1 MSSFESSAS
10 SQNRI
15 RALDARL
22 VNQIAAGEIIERPA
36 SMLKELV
43 ENALDAG
50 ATSIDIDVDNAGVKR
65 LKISDNGHGILKQ
78 DLAMALSRHATSKI
92 ENLTDLE
99 QIATLG
105 FRGEALPSIASV
117 TRMTIKS
124 RELNADQ
131 AWMVSSDGNNVTS
144 EPVPVAHPQG
154 TTIETRDLFYN
165 TPARRKFLRTDNTE
179 FKHVDQIVRRMAL
192 SRFDVAFKLTHN
204 GRTVLHLPSVSSDD
218 PRRVKMVCGDNVP
231 DNSLY
236 FEEARED
243 MHLSGW
249 AGLPSFSRSQGDM
262 QYFFLN
268 GRLIRDKTI
277 IHAVRL
283 GYQDVLFHGRH
294 PVYVLYL
301 EMDPAGVDVNVHP
314 TKHEVRFRDSRSVHS
329 FVFRALQRVVGAN
342 AAETGSLTVDAEHGV
357 AVAKPKTSS
366 IAVDN
371 QLQLTQQNNIV
382 YQSDSHYS
390 SSGAGFQNVTN
401 RLSQDQVR
409 EQIAGYRSI
418 ADSVFRPSP
427 DGATS
432 VIDTADVN
440 VDKRSFTT
448 QADFNGVNSADNKS
462 EAIPPLGFALAQ
474 LKGIYILAENSQGL
488 VLVDMHA
495 AHERITYERLK
506 QARLDTK
513 VVQQALLVPVTIHV
527 SDVEVAVWNE
537 RQSLFSEL
545 GLEIEQM
552 DETVL
557 VVRSVPEMLAHAD
570 VSQLVRDVLSD
581 LVSQEHSSRIEE
593 TIHEILS
600 SIACH
605 GSVRANRLLS
615 IAEMNALLRDME
627 ATERSGQCNH
637 GRPTWVQMPLSQLD
651 GWFKR
656 GQ

>member
-1 MSSFESSAS
+1 MSSET
-10 SQNRI
+10 SQHRI
-15 RALDARL
+15 HALDARL

-36 SMLKELV
+36 SMLKELI

-50 ATSIDIDVDNAGVKR
+50 ASSIDIEVENAGVKR

-124 RELNADQ
+124 REQNADQ
-131 AWMVSSDGNNVTS
+131 AWMVSSDGNNITS
-144 EPVPVAHPQG
+144 EPLPVAHPQG

-204 GRTVLHLPSVSSDD
+204 GRTVLHLPSVRADD

-236 FEEARED
+236 FEDQRED
-243 MHLSGW
+243 MRLSGW

-314 TKHEVRFRDSRSVHS
+314 TKHEVRFRDSRNVHG
-329 FVFRALQRVVGAN
+329 FVFRALQRVVGAS
-342 AAETGSLTVDAEHGV
+342 ASETGSLTVDAEHG
-357 AVAKPKTSS
+357 AAAPKPMFSTSGANS
-366 IAVDN
+366 SESQI
-371 QLQLTQQNNIV
+371 TQQNSIA
-382 YQSDSHYS
+382 YQNNDRQLGQ
-390 SSGAGFQNVTN
+390 GAGYRDSTG
-401 RLSQDQVR
+401 RITQDQVR
-409 EQIAGYRSI
+409 EQIAGYKTISDSI
-418 ADSVFRPSP
+418 FRPNTSHSASP
-427 DGATS
+427 QALSASALNTASQGGS
-432 VIDTADVN
+432 SLIDPAHQSMSASSGDV
-440 VDKRSFTT
+440 
-448 QADFNGVNSADNKS
+448 
-462 EAIPPLGFALAQ
+462 IPPLGYALAQ
-474 LKGIYILAENSQGL
+474 LKGIYILAENEHGL

-506 QARLDTK
+506 SDRAQAKIT
-513 VVQQALLVPVTIHV
+513 QQPLLVPVTIQV
-527 SDVEVAVWNE
+527 SEPEVAAWND

-545 GLEIEQM
+545 GLDIEQM
-552 DETVL
+552 DETLL
-557 VVRSVPEMLAHAD
+557 VVRSVPDMLAHAD
-570 VSQLVRDVLSD
+570 VSQLVRDVLAD
-581 LVSQEHSSRIEE
+581 IVTQDHSSRIEE
-593 TIHEILS
+593 TIHEMLS
-600 SIACH
+600 SMACH

-627 ATERSGQCNH
+627 VTERSGQCNH
-637 GRPTWVQMPLSQLD
+637 GRPTWVQMSLNQLD

>member
-1 MSSFESSAS
+1 MTTESTTH
-10 SQNRI
+10 RI

-36 SMLKELV
+36 SMLKELI
-43 ENALDAG
+43 ENSLDAG
-50 ATSIDIDVDNAGVKR
+50 ATSIEVEVDNAGVKR

-124 RELNADQ
+124 RDANSDQ
-131 AWMVSSDGNNVTS
+131 AWMVSSDGNNITS
-144 EPVPVAHPQG
+144 EPQPVAHPVG

-179 FKHVDQIVRRMAL
+179 FKHLDQIVRRMAL

-204 GRTVLHLPSVSSDD
+204 GRVVLHLPSVARDD
-218 PRRVKMVCGDNVP
+218 SRRVKMVCGDNVP

-236 FEEARED
+236 FEEQRED
-243 MHLSGW
+243 MRLFGW
-249 AGLPSFSRSQGDM
+249 AGLPSFSRSQTDM

-301 EMDPAGVDVNVHP
+301 EMDPAAVDVNVHP
-314 TKHEVRFRDSRSVHS
+314 TKHEVRFRDSRSVHG
-329 FVFRALQRVVGAN
+329 FVFRALQKHVGAS
-342 AAETGSLTVDAEHGV
+342 AGESQSLTVDAEHG
-357 AVAKPKTSS
+357 AASPKPAFSNS
-366 IAVDN
+366 AQAQI
-371 QLQLTQQNNIV
+371 TQQSAFQ
-382 YQSDSHYS
+382 YQRSE
-390 SSGAGFQNVTN
+390 AGQTHLLGTGSEA
-401 RLSQDQVR
+401 LSQQQIRDQ
-409 EQIAGYRSI
+409 ISGYQTI
-418 ADSVFRPSP
+418 ADSVFRPNPVSNSQWQGNTVG
-427 DGATS
+427 GAKGAEDS
-432 VIDTADVN
+432 CDSGD
-440 VDKRSFTT
+440 
-448 QADFNGVNSADNKS
+448 
-462 EAIPPLGFALAQ
+462 IPPLGYALAQ
-474 LKGIYILAENSQGL
+474 LKGVYILAENEHGL
-488 VLVDMHA
+488 ILVDMHA
-495 AHERITYERLK
+495 AHERITYEHLK
-506 QARLDTK
+506 TARSQAKIT
-513 VVQQALLVPVTIHV
+513 QQPLLVPVTVQV
-527 SDVEVAVWNE
+527 SDTEIMSWNTN
-537 RQSLFSEL
+537 QALFAEL
-545 GLEIEQM
+545 GLEIEQI
-552 DETVL
+552 DATVL
-557 VVRSVPEMLAHAD
+557 VIRSVPDMLAHAD

-581 LVSQEHSSRIEE
+581 LVAHDQSSRIEE
-593 TIHEILS
+593 TIHEMLS
-600 SIACH
+600 SMACH
-605 GSVRANRLLS
+605 GSVRANRMLS

-637 GRPTWVQMPLSQLD
+637 GRPTWVQMSLSQLD

>member
-1 MSSFESSAS
+1 MSEPSLKP
-10 SQNRI
+10 NRI
-15 RALDARL
+15 HSLDPRL
-22 VNQIAAGEIIERPA
+22 INQIAAGEIIERPA

-50 ATSIDIDVDNAGVKR
+50 ATSIDIEVENAGVKR

-117 TRMTIKS
+117 TRMTIQS
-124 RELNADQ
+124 RELNAEQ
-131 AWMVSSDGNNVTS
+131 GWMVTSDGDNKTTEAN
-144 EPVPVAHPQG
+144 PVAHPVG

-179 FKHVDQIVRRMAL
+179 FKHLDQVVRRMAL

-204 GRTVLHLPSVSSDD
+204 GRVVLHLPAVPADD
-218 PRRVKMVCGDNVP
+218 ARRLKMVCGDNVP
-231 DNSLY
+231 ENSLY
-236 FEEARED
+236 FDEQRES
-243 MHLSGW
+243 MRLSGW
-249 AGLPSFSRSQGDM
+249 AGLPSFSRSQADM

-268 GRLIRDKTI
+268 GRLIRDKTV
-277 IHAVRL
+277 IHAIRL

-329 FVFRALQRVVGAN
+329 FIFRTLQHQLSASAGDA
-342 AAETGSLTVDAEHGV
+342 GSLQVDAEQGV
-357 AVAKPKTSS
+357 AAPRPINPNANGDS
-366 IAVDN
+366 
-371 QLQLTQQNNIV
+371 LTRQNPIR
-382 YQSDSHYS
+382 YQESQY
-390 SSGAGFQNVTN
+390 VETE
-401 RLSQDQVR
+401 RLTANQVR
-409 EQIAGYRSI
+409 EQISGYQRISESAFR
-418 ADSVFRPSP
+418 ADPMTVSLGSES
-427 DGATS
+427 A
-432 VIDTADVN
+432 
-440 VDKRSFTT
+440 
-448 QADFNGVNSADNKS
+448 NGEPTENLGDDQ
-462 EAIPPLGFALAQ
+462 IPPLGYALAQ
-474 LKGIYILAENSQGL
+474 LKGIYILAENAQGL

-495 AHERITYERLK
+495 AHERITYEHLK
-506 QARLDTK
+506 RAMDAATI
-513 VVQQALLVPVTIHV
+513 QQQPLLVPVTIQV
-527 SDVEVAVWNE
+527 SETEVLAW
-537 RQSLFSEL
+537 QQQPDLFVKL
-545 GLEIEQM
+545 GLEVEQL
-552 DETVL
+552 DSQVL
-557 VVRSVPEMLAHAD
+557 VVRAVPDVLVNAD

-581 LVSQEHSSRIEE
+581 LVAHEHSTRIEE
-593 TIHEILS
+593 SVHEILS
-600 SIACH
+600 SMACH

-637 GRPTWVQMPLSQLD
+637 GRPTWVQMSLAQLD